1 MNPKETGMIQF
12 SSDHAHPLPRS
23 GDSAGCAVIGV
34 GRAGVHIIDQLI
46 LERCGPRHL
55 VAVDTDEQDIRAS
68 VAPHKH
74 LLGRSRLRGLGTGG
88 DPTLAAALAGEDAP
102 ALAELT
108 AGVRTAVIVAGLGG
122 GTGTGA
128 APVIAAR
135 LRATGVRVFAV
146 VCTPFDFEG
155 ARVLRAAEGL
165 DVLETAC
172 DGVAALASQR
182 LIHVPEAREDIRE
195 VFRHVNALAARGAA
209 ALLDLLHADGTAPLS
224 AAELRRLLGAP
235 GLENVWAAHGAARGP
250 DRIERVAGQ
259 IAASPFFEDG
269 TAWKQAQ
276 AAVLSVVGGAD
287 MPVAE
292 MRELVARLREVMP
305 IALDIRGS
313 AWIDP
318 RAEGILRATLLLT
331 AADASPAPGIAP
343 VAAPAGAAAPA
354 QRREEP
360 APAPSAP
367 AVGELPGQD
376 SLPLDAAPPRP
387 SRKKAPTPQR
397 YFVRQE
403 ELQLDQ
409 KTNRGRF
416 EKTTPTV
423 IDGQDLDIPTF
434 LRHGIK
440 LKL

>member
-1 MNPKETGMIQF
+1 MIQF
-12 SSDHAHPLPRS
+12 SSDHTHALPRS
-23 GDSAGCAVIGV
+23 EDGAGCAVIGV

-74 LLGRSRLRGLGTGG
+74 ILGRSRLRGLGTGG
-88 DPTLAAALAGEDAP
+88 DPALAATLAREDAP

-108 AGVRTAVIVAGLGG
+108 AGVRTAVMVAGLGG

-135 LRATGVRVFAV
+135 LRATGTRVFAV

-155 ARVLRAAEGL
+155 ARVLRAVQGL
-165 DVLETAC
+165 EALETAC

-182 LIHVPEAREDIRE
+182 LIHLPEAREDIRE
-195 VFRHVNALAARGAA
+195 VFRHANALAARSAA
-209 ALLDLLHADGTAPLS
+209 ALLDLLHEEGTSPLS
-224 AAELRRLLGAP
+224 AVELRRLLGVP
-235 GLENVWAAHGAARGP
+235 GLENVWAAHGIARGP
-250 DRIERVAGQ
+250 DRLERVAEQ

-276 AAVLSVVGGAD
+276 AAVLSVVGGTD

-292 MRELVARLREVMP
+292 MRELAARLREIMP
-305 IALDIRGS
+305 ITLDIRSS

-318 RAEGILRATLLLT
+318 RAEGTIRATLLLT
-331 AADASPAPGIAP
+331 AAHTSPAPAMVP
-343 VAAPAGAAAPA
+343 VTAPAEGL
-354 QRREEP
+354 
-360 APAPSAP
+360 APSAP
-367 AVGELPGQD
+367 AAEAAEAAEDLPEEA
-376 SLPLDAAPPRP
+376 PFVLDAAPPRP
-387 SRKKAPTPQR
+387 SRKKKPTPQR

-403 ELQLDQ
+403 ELQLEP
-409 KTNRGRF
+409 KPNRGRF

-434 LRHGIK
+434 VRLGIK